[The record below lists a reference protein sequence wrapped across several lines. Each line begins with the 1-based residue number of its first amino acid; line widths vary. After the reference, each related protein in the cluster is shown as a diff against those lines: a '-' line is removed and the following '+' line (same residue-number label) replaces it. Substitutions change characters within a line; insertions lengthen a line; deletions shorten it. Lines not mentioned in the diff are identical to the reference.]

1 MTKLWQSGWEITS
14 CSQEINMF
22 SFYLQRAMLKV
33 NKISQTETKIDKK
46 CLKLISMVI
55 IKVLAKTVK

>member
-1 MTKLWQSGWEITS
+1 
-14 CSQEINMF
+14 MF